1 VKKGFDC
8 ENRLVGVLGWL
19 CRQALTMYW
28 LVCVNGLVYVNRP
41 LITALQKRWS
51 VEVNE

>member
-1 VKKGFDC
+1 MKNCKDLNKRERC

-28 LVCVNGLVYVNRP
+28 VVCVNGLAVKNGLAV
-41 LITALQKRWS
+41 
-51 VEVNE
+51 